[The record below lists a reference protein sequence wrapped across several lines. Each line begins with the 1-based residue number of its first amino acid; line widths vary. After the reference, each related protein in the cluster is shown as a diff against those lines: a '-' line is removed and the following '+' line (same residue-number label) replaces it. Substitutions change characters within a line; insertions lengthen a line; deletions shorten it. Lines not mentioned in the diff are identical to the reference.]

1 MLQFQ
6 EYLGIYL
13 ILRGSERKKILINK
27 IKFVISGTIITSNK
41 GIGLLNDK

>member
-13 ILRGSERKKILINK
+13 LLQGSERKKILVNE
-27 IKFVISGTIITSNK
+27 IKSVISGTIMTSKK